1 MSVARELFDLRHAG
15 TYLPAIILVLLQPE
29 LPMIPVVNQ
38 PLLPVL
44 ACFSL
49 IAAVLFHGLSRNAF
63 GVGGPEENPQIRD
76 EAGRRM
82 LEAGIG
88 DGLKSTPSGVLQLMF
103 LITFFISMLIWPFGI
118 IASLYYGTV
127 QFSRLETGPQ
137 LILFAEYV
145 WILQFLLWRFF
156 TPAYLDPEDEG
167 EEKNVGTEDED
178 EEKNLEAAN

>member
-15 TYLPAIILVLLQPE
+15 TYLPAILLILIQPD
-29 LPMIPVVNQ
+29 LPTIFIVNQ

-44 ACFSL
+44 AGFSL

-63 GVGGPEENPQIRD
+63 GVGGPEKNPQTRD
-76 EAGRRM
+76 EGGRR
-82 LEAGIG
+82 LVAAAIG
-88 DGLKSTPSGVLQLMF
+88 DGLNSAPSGVLQLIF
-103 LITFFISMLIWPFGI
+103 LTTFFVSMLIWPFGI

-127 QFSRLETGPQ
+127 QFSRLDTGPQ

-156 TPAYLDPEDEG
+156 TPVYLDSDDE
-167 EEKNVGTEDED
+167 EAEKNIGTDD
-178 EEKNLEAAN
+178 EETEKNMEAAN

>member
-1 MSVARELFDLRHAG
+1 MSVAREFFDLRHAG
-15 TYLPAIILVLLQPE
+15 TYLPAILLVLLQPD
-29 LPMIPVVNQ
+29 LPTIPVVNQ

-44 ACFSL
+44 AGFSL

-63 GVGGPEENPQIRD
+63 GVGGPEENPQSRD
-76 EAGRRM
+76 EGARRM
-82 LEAGIG
+82 LDAAIG
-88 DGLKSTPSGVLQLMF
+88 DGLNSTPRGVLQLMF

-127 QFSRLETGPQ
+127 QLSRLNTGPQ

-156 TPAYLDPEDEG
+156 TPVYLDLEDGEENVETEDKEG
-167 EEKNVGTEDED
+167 EKNV
-178 EEKNLEAAN
+178 EATN